1 MKNNVSFL
9 LVTATA
15 VAAMALCFGSVA
27 SFDTV
32 TPQVA
37 SSTAPA
43 PAAEVAPATSADATL
58 RIE

>member
-27 SFDTV
+27 RFDTV
-32 TPQVA
+32 TPQIA
-37 SSTAPA
+37 SSTAPT
-43 PAAEVAPATSADATL
+43 AEVAPATSADANL

>member
-27 SFDTV
+27 RFDTD
-32 TPQVA
+32 TPQIA

-43 PAAEVAPATSADATL
+43 AEVAAATSADTSL

>member
-9 LVTATA
+9 LVTATT

-43 PAAEVAPATSADATL
+43 PEVAPATSADATL